1 MAIPNSGTPREPGRQ
16 QLTVP
21 LLLSL
26 ALLSASAP
34 FSIDMYLPA
43 LPAIVEDLD
52 TTRPM
57 VQLTLSAF
65 LAGLAVGQL
74 VVGPLSDALGRR
86 RLMLLGAA
94 VALAAAVLAATAPG
108 IGWLIAARLIQ
119 GLGSGACIVLSRAVV
134 PDLAE
139 GDRAAKAF
147 ALLMT
152 IQGVA
157 PVLAPVVGGFLAEP
171 VGWRGLFWVLA
182 GLAALQLAVVVLVIR
197 ESRPRSERSPAT
209 VRGILGN
216 YAYVLASR
224 GYRGYLVTFAAS
236 FTTLF
241 SYISASPFLMQEQ
254 LGLSVR
260 AYAVMFA
267 VNGLGIIGGSMVNNR
282 LIGLMP
288 TRRILLIALGIL
300 VATSLLLLLV
310 VSVLPDVRLIMALL
324 FVAVAQNGVILGNA
338 TALGTGLVRER
349 AGSASALMGF
359 SQFGLAGL
367 VSPLMGLGPD
377 PGVAM
382 ALGMVA
388 GSLLAALG
396 ALYAGRGAGNTTAGP
411 K

>member
-1 MAIPNSGTPREPGRQ
+1 MVTPPSSTPGEPGRQ
-16 QLTVP
+16 RLTVP

-43 LPAIVEDLD
+43 LPSIVTDLD

-57 VQLTLSAF
+57 VQLTLSGF

-74 VVGPLSDALGRR
+74 IIGPLSDSLGRH
-86 RLMLLGAA
+86 RLMLLGAV
-94 VALAAAVLAATAPG
+94 VALSAAVLAAMSPD

-139 GDRAAKAF
+139 GEKAAKAF

-157 PVLAPVVGGFLAEP
+157 PIIAPVVGGFLAGP

-182 GLAALQLAVVVLVIR
+182 GLAAVQLAVVALVIR
-197 ESRPRSERSPAT
+197 ESRPPGERSPAT
-209 VRGILGN
+209 VRGLLGN
-216 YAYVLASR
+216 YTYVLASR
-224 GYRGYLVTFAAS
+224 GYRGYLITFAFA
-236 FTTLF
+236 FTTMF

-260 AYAVMFA
+260 GYALMFA
-267 VNGLGIIGGSMVNNR
+267 VNGVGIIAGSMINNR
-282 LIGLMP
+282 LIGVLEI
-288 TRRILLIALGIL
+288 RRILLGALGIL
-300 VATSLLLLLV
+300 VTVSLVLLLV
-310 VSVLPDVRLIMALL
+310 VNVYPSIWLIMPLL
-324 FVAVAQNGVILGNA
+324 FVAVSQNGIIMGNA

-367 VSPLMGLGPD
+367 VSPLMGLGSD
-377 PGVAM
+377 AGVAM
-382 ALGMVA
+382 AVGMVG
-388 GSLLAALG
+388 GSLIALLG
-396 ALYAGRGAGNTTAGP
+396 ALYAGRVTAGQ

>member
-1 MAIPNSGTPREPGRQ
+1 MVTPHSRAPGDPGRQ
-16 QLTVP
+16 RLTVP
-21 LLLSL
+21 LLLAL

-43 LPAIVEDLD
+43 LPAIAGDLD

-57 VQLTLSAF
+57 VQLTLSGF

-74 VVGPLSDALGRR
+74 IIGPLSDSLGRH

-108 IGWLIAARLIQ
+108 IGWLIAARLVQ

-139 GDRAAKAF
+139 GEKAAKAF

-157 PVLAPVVGGFLAEP
+157 PIIAPVVGGFLSGP
-171 VGWRGLFWVLA
+171 VGWRGLFWILA
-182 GLAALQLAVVVLVIR
+182 GLAAVQLAVVVLVIR
-197 ESRPRSERSPAT
+197 ESRPPGERSPAT

-216 YAYVLASR
+216 YSYVLASR
-224 GYRGYLVTFAAS
+224 GYRGYLVALAFSFAAM
-236 FTTLF
+236 F

-254 LGLSVR
+254 LGLSVQ

-267 VNGLGIIGGSMVNNR
+267 VNGVGLIGGSMLNNR
-282 LIGLMP
+282 LIGVLEV
-288 TRRILLIALGIL
+288 RRILLVALGIL
-300 VATSLLLLLV
+300 VAASLTLLLV
-310 VSVLPDVRLIMALL
+310 VAVYPSLWLIMALL
-324 FVAVAQNGVILGNA
+324 FVAVSQNGVILGNA

-367 VSPLMGLGPD
+367 VSPLMGLGSD
-377 PGVAM
+377 AGVTM
-382 ALGMVA
+382 ALGMVV
-388 GSLLAALG
+388 GSLVALSG
-396 ALYAGRGAGNTTAGP
+396 ALYAGRVTAGR

>member
-1 MAIPNSGTPREPGRQ
+1 MVIPHSRTPGDPARQ

-21 LLLSL
+21 LLLAL

-43 LPAIVEDLD
+43 LPEIVSDLG

-57 VQLTLSAF
+57 VQLTLSGF

-74 VVGPLSDALGRR
+74 IIGPLSDALGRH
-86 RLMLLGAA
+86 RLMLLGAV
-94 VALAAAVLAATAPG
+94 VALAAAVLAAMAPD

-119 GLGSGACIVLSRAVV
+119 GLGSGACIVLARAVV

-139 GDRAAKAF
+139 GDKAAKAF

-157 PVLAPVVGGFLAEP
+157 PIIAPAVGGFLTGP

-182 GLAALQLAVVVLVIR
+182 GLAAIQLVVAVLVIR
-197 ESRPRSERSPAT
+197 ESRPESERSPAT

-216 YAYVLASR
+216 YTYVLASR
-224 GYRGYLVTFAAS
+224 GYRGYLITFAFA
-236 FTTLF
+236 FTTMF

-254 LGLSVR
+254 LGLSVQ

-267 VNGLGIIGGSMVNNR
+267 VNGVGIIGGSLLNNR
-282 LIGLMP
+282 LIGILE
-288 TRRILLIALGIL
+288 TRRILLIALAVL
-300 VATSLLLLLV
+300 MTSSLTLLLV
-310 VSVLPDVRLIMALL
+310 VTVYPQVWLIMGLL
-324 FVAVAQNGVILGNA
+324 FIAVSQNGVILGNA

-349 AGSASALMGF
+349 SGSASALMGF

-367 VSPLMGLGPD
+367 VSPLMGLGSD
-377 PGVAM
+377 AGVTM
-382 ALGMVA
+382 ALGMVG
-388 GSLLAALG
+388 GSLIAILG
-396 ALYAGRGAGNTTAGP
+396 ALYAGRVTGEQ
-411 K
+411 KSVS